1 MNETELA
8 LIHAH
13 RVSTLR
19 LRAIGDSP
27 RGRLAFRVLDE
38 LQQVGACGVD
48 GPAKAPPARL
58 SPAMRDSWWRVIA
71 EHELKSH
78 QLSAS
83 LRCFWLAVLYTP
95 NPARGAARKK
105 EQK

>member
-13 RVSTLR
+13 
-19 LRAIGDSP
+19 P
-27 RGRLAFRVLDE
+27 
-38 LQQVGACGVD
+38 D
-48 GPAKAPPARL
+48 GPAKAR
-58 SPAMRDSWWRVIA
+58 PAMRDSWWRVIA